1 MNPKEIRWKQ
11 RFQNFAK
18 AFEILERTARV
29 QQLSEIERAGLIQ
42 FFEIEFE
49 LSWHTMKDYLES
61 LGFLVKTLRET
72 IKQAFQIEL
81 ISDGET
87 WLRALEDHNLTTHIY
102 DEALASQIERVIRE
116 NYLPIIR
123 QLYERLQPEA
133 QR

>member
-1 MNPKEIRWKQ
+1 MAYN
-11 RFQNFAK
+11 
-18 AFEILERTARV
+18 ER
-29 QQLSEIERAGLIQ
+29 LSRIAGL
-42 FFEIEFE
+42 FG
-49 LSWHTMKDYLES
+49 KNAA
-61 LGFLVKTLRET
+61 ET